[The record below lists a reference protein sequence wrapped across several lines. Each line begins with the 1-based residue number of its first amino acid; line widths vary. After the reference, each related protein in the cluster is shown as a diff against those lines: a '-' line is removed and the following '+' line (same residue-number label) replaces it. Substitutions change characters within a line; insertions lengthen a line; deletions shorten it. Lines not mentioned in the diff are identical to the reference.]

1 MSVRKSFEEGLANL
15 REDLLR
21 LGHLTTEAV
30 ALSVDAL
37 KRQDVELAEKVIA
50 GDDPIDRLH
59 LEIQNRC
66 MELIATQQPM
76 AGDLRVIGA
85 AMVIGIDL
93 ERVADHAE
101 GVASAAIRLSRQP
114 MLKPLIDVPR
124 MAEVVQVMLK
134 EALDAFVERDV
145 QKARQVAQQDD
156 EVDGLR
162 SQVFRELLTYMM
174 EDARNISRAME
185 LILVTQ
191 HLERMGDH
199 ATNIAER
206 IIYMVTGDLRD
217 LNV

>member
-1 MSVRKSFEEGLANL
+1 MRKSFEEGLAQL

-21 LGHLTTEAV
+21 LGYMASEALS
-30 ALSVDAL
+30 LSVDAL
-37 KRQDVELAEKVIA
+37 KRQDVELAERVIA
-50 GDDPIDRLH
+50 GDEPIDRLH
-59 LEIQNRC
+59 LDIQNRC

-85 AMVIGIDL
+85 ALVISIDL

-101 GVASAAIRLSRQP
+101 GIASAAVRMSRQP
-114 MLKPLIDVPR
+114 LLKPLIDIPR
-124 MAEVVQVMLK
+124 MAEVVQGMLTK
-134 EALDAFVERDV
+134 ALDSFVQRDV
-145 QKARQVAQQDD
+145 GKAAQVAQEDD
-156 EVDGLR
+156 VVDGLR
-162 SQVFRELLTYMM
+162 AQVFRELITYMM
-174 EDARNISRAME
+174 EDPRNISKALE

-191 HLERMGDH
+191 HIERAGDH

>member
-1 MSVRKSFEEGLANL
+1 MRKSFEEGLANL

>member
-1 MSVRKSFEEGLANL
+1 MRRSFEEALGNL

-21 LGHLTTEAV
+21 LGHMAAEAV

-50 GDDPIDRLH
+50 GDEAIDRLH

-85 AMVIGIDL
+85 AMVISIDL

-101 GVASAAIRLSRQP
+101 GIASAAVRMARQP
-114 MLKPLIDVPR
+114 LLKPLIDVPR
-124 MAEVVQVMLK
+124 MAEVVQGMLK
-134 EALDAFVERDV
+134 KALDAFVERDAR
-145 QKARQVAQQDD
+145 KAAEVAADD
-156 EVDGLR
+156 DVVDGLR

-174 EDARNISRAME
+174 EDPRNISRALE

-191 HLERMGDH
+191 HIERMGDH

-206 IIYMVTGDLRD
+206 VIYMVTGDLRD